1 MPDRMP
7 KKLPEDMLDKMAE
20 DLSVRK
26 YINVMVRIIRNEV
39 IFTKNS

>member
-1 MPDRMP
+1 
-7 KKLPEDMLDKMAE
+7 MAE

-39 IFTKNS
+39 IFTKNSWIIIF